1 MQHSFST
8 RLRGSF
14 SQVLEDVANSI
25 ICSKHLLS
33 RVGTKTAH
41 LQTWFVSSSKQT
53 WESWMM
59 RRWVNDAQN
68 QAHEVGSADQALTL
82 AFLANVAMCACG
94 TPLVLRDFHHHL

>member
-1 MQHSFST
+1 
-8 RLRGSF
+8 
-14 SQVLEDVANSI
+14 
-25 ICSKHLLS
+25 
-33 RVGTKTAH
+33 
-41 LQTWFVSSSKQT
+41 
-53 WESWMM
+53 MM